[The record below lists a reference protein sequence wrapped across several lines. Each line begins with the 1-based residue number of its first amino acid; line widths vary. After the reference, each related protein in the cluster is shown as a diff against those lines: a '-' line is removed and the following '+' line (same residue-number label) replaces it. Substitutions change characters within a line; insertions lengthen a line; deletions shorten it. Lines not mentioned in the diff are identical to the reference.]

1 MCIERTVQLIKL
13 HIVLMNVHVRKR
25 CSCVFAGK
33 GDTADSTAAA
43 GKEG

>member
-13 HIVLMNVHVRKR
+13 HIVLMNVHVRKL
-25 CSCVFAGK
+25 CSCVSAGN
-33 GDTADSTAAA
+33 GGRADSTAAA